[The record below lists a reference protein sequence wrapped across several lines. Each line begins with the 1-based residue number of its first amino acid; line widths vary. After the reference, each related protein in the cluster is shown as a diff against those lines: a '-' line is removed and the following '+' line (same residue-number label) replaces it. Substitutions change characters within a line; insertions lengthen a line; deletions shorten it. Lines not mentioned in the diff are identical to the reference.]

1 MQKYDV
7 HVCLISGQAAPN
19 LLPILD
25 TQFKPHK
32 AIFIVSKAMKEKAK
46 YLEDVFN
53 KKGVKVIDSLSLE
66 DEYDFEKM
74 EHQLIDL
81 VSKYE
86 NENIALNVTGGT
98 KLMAISAQQVFSM
111 KNKPIFYLD
120 TDENRIIFISK
131 KENNEIIPTQTLKAK
146 NELDIYFSSYGFK
159 LIKKY
164 TEINEDLE
172 HISEGFIKHYDNCK
186 NDLPLLNKYASLSEK
201 DGFKVIIE
209 KAERN
214 INSFADLLFDLSDNN
229 VIQYNQDNHSVNFKN
244 KKHKEFLNGVWL
256 EEYAYKTIKE
266 INAIDDIAFSVD
278 VGNHKYQLNKSEYDI
293 QNKGNK
299 NEFDIAFIAK
309 NKLHIIECKTQK
321 LERGNGIKAEDILYK
336 LETLKDY
343 GGLMTKKC
351 LVTYFEVP
359 KSVQNRAKELRIEII
374 QGKDLQRLKTKIQE
388 WIAKK

>member
-1 MQKYDV
+1 MQKYDF
-7 HVCLISGQAAPN
+7 HVCLISDQAAPN

-25 TQFKPHK
+25 TQFRPKK
-32 AIFIVSKAMKEKAK
+32 AIFIVSAPMKEKAK

-53 KKGVKVIDSLSLE
+53 KKGVKVVDSLSLD

-74 EHQLIDL
+74 ENQLIDL

-86 NENIALNVTGGT
+86 DENIALNVTGGT

-111 KNKPIFYLD
+111 VNKPIFYLN
-120 TDENRIIFISK
+120 TDKNRILFISK
-131 KENNEIIPTQTLKAK
+131 SEDNKAIPVQELNAK
-146 NELDIYFSSYGFK
+146 NELDIYLSSYGFK
-159 LIKKY
+159 LIKKH
-164 TEINEDLE
+164 TEVNEDLE
-172 HISEGFIKHYDNCK
+172 HISEGFIKYYDDCK
-186 NDLPLLNKYASLSEK
+186 NALPLLNKYASLSEK
-201 DGFKVIIE
+201 DGFKVVIE

-229 VIQYNQDNHSVNFKN
+229 VIQYNQENHSVNFKN
-244 KKHKEFLNGVWL
+244 KKNKEFLNGIWL
-256 EEYAYKTIKE
+256 EEYTYKTIKE
-266 INAIDDIAFSVD
+266 INTIDDIAFSVD
-278 VGNHKYQLNKSEYDI
+278 VGNHKYQLNKSEYSD

-309 NKLHIIECKTQK
+309 NKLHIIECKTQLMNK
-321 LERGNGIKAEDILYK
+321 QAGAKAEDILYK

-343 GGLMTKKC
+343 GGFMTKKC

-359 KSVQNRAKELRIEII
+359 DAVQNRAKELKIEII